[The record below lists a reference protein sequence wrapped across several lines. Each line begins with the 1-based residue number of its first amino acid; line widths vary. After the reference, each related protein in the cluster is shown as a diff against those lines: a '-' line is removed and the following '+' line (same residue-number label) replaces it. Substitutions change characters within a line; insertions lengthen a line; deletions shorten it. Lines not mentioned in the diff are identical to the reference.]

1 MRVLENPTF
10 SIETG
15 ELLSHDGESF
25 VESFSIRCDRSA
37 TAQAKTQGAN
47 AGSVAGTAG
56 SNANQLY
63 SSVVP
68 GLIRQAQT
76 PQGLTAQQ
84 LNTATTASGEAA
96 GGANAAQ
103 IGEGRLAALRTR
115 TAGGYPAALDEA
127 ARAKGRTLATNAQ
140 DLQLTNAKLGL
151 QRQSD
156 AQRQL
161 ESLYGINSGDQLKAM
176 GLQNQDLETQL
187 KAGQQG
193 WLQNTEGVLGTIGN
207 LGRNAAAAAYGQN
220 SGFANQP

>member
-1 MRVLENPTF
+1 MARRVLKNPTF

-25 VESFSIRCDRSA
+25 VEEFPIRCDRGA
-37 TAQAKTQGAN
+37 TSQAKTQGQQ
-47 AGSVAGTAG
+47 AGAVAGQSQAN
-56 SNANQLY
+56 SNQIY

-76 PQGLTAQQ
+76 PQGLTAGQ

-96 GGANAAQ
+96 GGANAAAT
-103 IGEGRLAALRTR
+103 GEGRLAALRTR

-156 AQRQL
+156 SQRQL
-161 ESLYGINSGDQLKAM
+161 EGLYGTNNQTLLSAM
-176 GLQNQDLETQL
+176 GLQNQDLNTQL
-187 KAGQQG
+187 RAGQQG
-193 WLQNTEGVLGTIGN
+193 WLQQGEGLLGTIGQ
-207 LGRNAAAAAYGQN
+207 LGGNAARAAGAAG
-220 SGFANQP
+220 G